1 MRLSNPTSASEKIR
15 RIDMRRNKPKE
26 DGLTYETRLQNISYE
41 DAEKIVLKKFGKVIT
56 KEGVGMMWT
65 RRTKNVNFFKDDKIV
80 AIYNRTVRDC
90 WFT

>member
-1 MRLSNPTSASEKIR
+1 
-15 RIDMRRNKPKE
+15 MRRNKPKE

-41 DAEKIVLKKFGKVIT
+41 DAEKIVLKKFGKVNT

-65 RRTKNVNFFKDDKIV
+65 KRTKNVNFIKDGRV
-80 AIYNRTVRDC
+80 VGIYNITIKDC